1 MLLTYEGRGYELRP
15 GESVLEGMARHG
27 IGLPSACRAGLCQA
41 CVVRAV
47 AGDPGPDARRGL
59 KETWLASGYFLAC
72 LARPSADL
80 TVAQAGADTQMAAT
94 LAGVSRLG
102 SGRPGAG
109 VLRVIVRP
117 ERPLDFRAGQHVT
130 LTARGVTRIYSIAS
144 LPAEARSDGIE
155 FHVREFPGGAMSGW
169 LAAAAPGSAMTIG
182 CPAGD
187 CFYTPGLERAPLLLA
202 GTGTGIAPLI
212 AIARSALAE
221 GHTGPITIIHG
232 STDPGGLYLG
242 TGRPAALAGVA
253 GAAVT
258 WRTTVLSRG
267 EDIADAALQ
276 EAARLRELPGALRAF
291 LCGGPG
297 SVRRMRRAL
306 FLAGTPLRDIFADQ
320 FTAAAD
326 CR

>member
-102 SGRPGAG
+102 SGQPGAG

-144 LPAEARSDGIE
+144 LPAQARRDGIE

-187 CFYTPGLERAPLLLA
+187 CFCTPGLERAPLLLA

-232 STDPGGLYLG
+232 SADPGGLYLG
-242 TGRPAALAGVA
+242 TGRPAALAGAA
-253 GAAVT
+253 GASVT

-306 FLAGTPLRDIFADQ
+306 FLAGTPLRDIFADL